1 MIQLSILFVFEQLR
15 KITIPNP
22 ERYTPQIES
31 NKMATPLSLPT
42 PNTSIDEGVYDQDNF
57 VSTVILYACIV
68 VVFSVGLISVLKRE
82 PHRLPEIELQVQLPP
97 STALSIMMSSPSS
110 SLVAPIPEPLTR
122 NPKFETILPET
133 FEFPPLERTPSI
145 TSSNYSLNSTID
157 TTRDF
162 KYTYRG
168 DSPALHLLNFS
179 ANSPSRS
186 TIVSQVVS
194 EETVNASFT
203 TSDSSSDS
211 LRRLKT

>member
-15 KITIPNP
+15 RITVPNP
-22 ERYTPQIES
+22 EKYTPQIES
-31 NKMATPLSLPT
+31 NKIATPLTLPT
-42 PNTSIDEGVYDQDNF
+42 PDTSIDEGVINQDSF
-57 VSTVILYACIV
+57 VNTIILYACIV
-68 VVFSVGLISVLKRE
+68 VVFSVGLVSVLKRE
-82 PHRLPEIELQVQLPP
+82 PHRVAEMDLRVQLPP
-97 STALSIMMSSPSS
+97 STALSIVTSSPSS
-110 SLVAPIPEPLTR
+110 LAAPIPEPLIKT
-122 NPKFETILPET
+122 PTYETILPEI

-162 KYTYRG
+162 KCTYRG
-168 DSPALHLLNFS
+168 ESPALHLLNFS

-203 TSDSSSDS
+203 ASDSSSDS
-211 LRRLKT
+211 LRRLKS